1 MRFSKIGNPSFT
13 PLNQG
18 PDRFVAVGHAISADA
33 RKSLPCGRTRS
44 EHGEERKSYVKKD
57 LSKDKIAI
65 KR

>member
-33 RKSLPCGRTRS
+33 RRGLPCGHTRS
-44 EHGEERKSYVKKD
+44 EYCEEREGFVKEICLKT
-57 LSKDKIAI
+57 
-65 KR
+65 R